1 MLFVKKWKLI
11 PAASAET
18 HTCASVAEGNRK
30 AFVFIGRIVQPKPLK
45 TV

>member
-11 PAASAET
+11 PAASVET
-18 HTCASVAEGNRK
+18 HACASTVEGNRK